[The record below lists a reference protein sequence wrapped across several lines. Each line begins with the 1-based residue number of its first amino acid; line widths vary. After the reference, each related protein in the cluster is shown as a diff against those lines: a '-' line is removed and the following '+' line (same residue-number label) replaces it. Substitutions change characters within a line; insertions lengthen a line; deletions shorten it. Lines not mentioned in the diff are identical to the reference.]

1 MFYEINNPEVILIGG
16 AAVCIAITD
25 VILAHISFNY
35 SNNGFFIFFFAT
47 TTMMMAILLGGGKG
61 CAQPPSTRSY
71 SRYHL
76 CPPRPSPFLPAE

>member
-16 AAVCIAITD
+16 AAVCAAITA

-35 SNNGFFIFFFAT
+35 SNNGLIYFFFAT
-47 TTMMMAILLGGGKG
+47 TTMMVAILQGEGKDVPN
-61 CAQPPSTRSY
+61 PPSTRSY